1 MHRLVVFGLALF
13 ALPAAALAQSSAPGV
28 QVGVLSC
35 EVEGG
40 SGFIFGST
48 KGLQCTFDKA
58 GGGKESYK
66 GTINEFGLDIG
77 TVKEAK
83 VVWAVLAP
91 SADMKP
97 GALAG
102 KYAGV
107 SAGATLGVGLEA
119 NALIG
124 GLDRSIAL
132 NPLSLGSTQGFDIQA
147 GLASLT
153 LTHQ

>member
-1 MHRLVVFGLALF
+1 MHRLVLSGLAMF
-13 ALPAAALAQSSAPGV
+13 ALPVAAFAQSSAPGV
-28 QVGVLSC
+28 QVGVLRC

-48 KGLQCTFDKA
+48 KDLGCVFDRA
-58 GGGKESYK
+58 DGKKEGYK
-66 GTINEFGLDIG
+66 GTINKFGLDIG
-77 TVKEAK
+77 K
-83 VVWAVLAP
+83 VTQANLVWAVLAP

-97 GALAG
+97 SALNG
-102 KYAGV
+102 NYAGV

-132 NPLSLGSTQGFDIQA
+132 NPLSVAGTEGIDIQA
-147 GLASLT
+147 GVASLS
-153 LTHQ
+153 LSAR